1 MRGLYPIFNE
11 KPKKRKDV
19 LRGIGIQS
27 RMTHETFERRLDNF
41 FKTKSKK
48 ARKKR

>member
-1 MRGLYPIFNE
+1 MKGLYPIFNE

-27 RMTHETFERRLDNF
+27 RMTHETFERGLDNF
-41 FKTKSKK
+41 FKKPKK